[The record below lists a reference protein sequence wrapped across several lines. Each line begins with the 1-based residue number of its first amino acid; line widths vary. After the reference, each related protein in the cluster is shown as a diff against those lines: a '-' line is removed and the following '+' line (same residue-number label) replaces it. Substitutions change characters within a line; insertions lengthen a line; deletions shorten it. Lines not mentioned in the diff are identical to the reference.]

1 MAGTTPTSN
10 HRLWPDS
17 GQILCHQYEISVTE
31 SQTFLFAKCI
41 PTAMSEEKRL
51 FLQPIKG
58 LATKHIASK
67 QALWGTLVAGGR
79 KERLQLCLWNL
90 NICIEKVNAK
100 CWLAEMTCVYPWCV
114 LSHVFQC
121 LFTSA
126 LTSPLHWL
134 AEIWQL
140 SRWGNWRRNSNSRDV
155 VASSPYFSRSTARVP
170 QRACLLATKHTNKQF
185 ATLIALLI
193 RLYLRPIYK

>member
-10 HRLWPDS
+10 HHLWPDS

-31 SQTFLFAKCI
+31 SQTFLFTKCT

-90 NICIEKVNAK
+90 NICIEKVTAK
-100 CWLAEMTCVYPWCV
+100 CWLAEMTLLMCLPLAHASTCFSVFVYICTHFPFALIGRKLTAQSMGELEAEFKFQRRSCK
-114 LSHVFQC
+114 LSL
-121 LFTSA
+121 LFPPNRRQSA
-126 LTSPLHWL
+126 PES
-134 AEIWQL
+134 
-140 SRWGNWRRNSNSRDV
+140 
-155 VASSPYFSRSTARVP
+155 
-170 QRACLLATKHTNKQF
+170 LLAG
-185 ATLIALLI
+185 
-193 RLYLRPIYK
+193 Y

>member
-100 CWLAEMTCVYPWCV
+100 CWLAEMTLLMCLPLVRASTCFSMFVYICTHFHFAPIGGNLTAQSMGELEAEFKFQRRSCK
-114 LSHVFQC
+114 LSF
-121 LFTSA
+121 LFPPNRQSA
-126 LTSPLHWL
+126 PES
-134 AEIWQL
+134 
-140 SRWGNWRRNSNSRDV
+140 
-155 VASSPYFSRSTARVP
+155 
-170 QRACLLATKHTNKQF
+170 LLAG
-185 ATLIALLI
+185 
-193 RLYLRPIYK
+193 Y

>member
-90 NICIEKVNAK
+90 NICVEKVSAK
-100 CWLAEMTCVYPWCV
+100 CWLVEMTLLMFLPLARASTCFSMFVYIRTHFPFAV
-114 LSHVFQC
+114 IGGN
-121 LFTSA
+121 
-126 LTSPLHWL
+126 LTAQSM
-134 AEIWQL
+134 EER
-140 SRWGNWRRNSNSRDV
+140 RWNSNSRDV
-155 VASSPYFSRSTARVP
+155 VASSPSFSRPTARVP
-170 QRACLLATKHTNKQF
+170 RRACSHATKHTNKQF
-185 ATLIALLI
+185 ATSHF
-193 RLYLRPIYK
+193 